1 MPLLGQ
7 ASGGWTESSSALR
20 ILNLGVRNSVGVLTT
35 DGFTQN
41 NPPVVT
47 AANTIS
53 SQVNTQITGIL
64 SGSVCF
70 TRPDGGA
77 NFVGGPTE
85 AAGAT
90 LAHYIRPLGCFINDA
105 NGYPYQNLPAQASG
119 KAPYVS
125 SQGTYGNGLFE
136 TQILDG
142 TNITNFATG
151 DAINYV
157 AGMFLISSRNGY
169 LMPSGAYDGG
179 GVFRSFDAVLN
190 AAESTLLAT
199 ANSSTVLAVL
209 KMPADAVQDEIVYD
223 QRI

>member
-35 DGFTQN
+35 DSFTQN

-47 AANTIS
+47 TVGTIS
-53 SQVNTQITGIL
+53 TQVNTQLTGIL
-64 SGSVCF
+64 SGSVAY

-85 AAGAT
+85 AAGAVN
-90 LAHYIRPLGCFINDA
+90 AQFIRPLGCFINDA
-105 NGYPYQNLPAQASG
+105 NGYPYENLPAQASG
-119 KAPYVS
+119 KGPYVS

-136 TQILDG
+136 TQIIGG
-142 TNITNFATG
+142 TITGFAAGSAIPYVTG
-151 DAINYV
+151 Q
-157 AGMFLISSRNGY
+157 FLMASRNGY
-169 LMPSGAYDGG
+169 LMPTGAYDGG
-179 GVFRSFDAVLN
+179 GVWRTFDVVGVGS
-190 AAESTLLAT
+190 ESTLLAVAASAT
-199 ANSSTVLAVL
+199 IMGLL
-209 KMPADAVQDEIVYD
+209 KMPADAVQDELVYD